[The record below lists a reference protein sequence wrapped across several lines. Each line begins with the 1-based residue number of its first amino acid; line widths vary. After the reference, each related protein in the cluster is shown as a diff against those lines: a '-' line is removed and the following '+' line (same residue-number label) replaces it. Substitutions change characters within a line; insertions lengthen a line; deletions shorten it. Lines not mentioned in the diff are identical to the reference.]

1 MGTIINIFACAEERT
16 PKIPN
21 KNEQEITQTDLDA
34 VLLNIETEMF
44 RD

>member
-1 MGTIINIFACAEERT
+1 MGNLINIFVCAEERT

-21 KNEQEITQTDLDA
+21 ENEQEITQTDLDA
-34 VLLNIETEMF
+34 VLLNIETERF

>member
-1 MGTIINIFACAEERT
+1 MGNIINILACAEERT

-21 KNEQEITQTDLDA
+21 ENEQEITQTDLDA

-44 RD
+44 KD

>member
-1 MGTIINIFACAEERT
+1 MGNLINIFVCAEERT

-21 KNEQEITQTDLDA
+21 ENEKEITQTDLDA
-34 VLLNIETEMF
+34 VLLNIETERV

>member
-1 MGTIINIFACAEERT
+1 MGNIINILACAEERT

-21 KNEQEITQTDLDA
+21 ENEQEITQTDLDA
-34 VLLNIETEMF
+34 VLLNIETERF

>member
-1 MGTIINIFACAEERT
+1 MGNIINIFACAEERT

-21 KNEQEITQTDLDA
+21 ENEQEITQTDLVT
-34 VLLNIETEMF
+34 VLLNIETERF

>member
-1 MGTIINIFACAEERT
+1 MGNIINIFACAEERT

-21 KNEQEITQTDLDA
+21 ENEQEITQTDLDA
-34 VLLNIETEMF
+34 ILFNIETEKF